1 MKSDSDN
8 YRDSAVLDVIN
19 LLKRN
24 KVEILIYEPLIKE
37 MKFNNCEVIKNFAVF
52 CEKSNIIIANRWN
65 KGLNKYKE
73 KIYTRDVY
81 GEE

>member
-1 MKSDSDN
+1 
-8 YRDSAVLDVIN
+8 
-19 LLKRN
+19 
-24 KVEILIYEPLIKE
+24 

-81 GEE
+81 GEEQNFLYFDFYVNYLQVVLESNYELYKVNYLYIIL